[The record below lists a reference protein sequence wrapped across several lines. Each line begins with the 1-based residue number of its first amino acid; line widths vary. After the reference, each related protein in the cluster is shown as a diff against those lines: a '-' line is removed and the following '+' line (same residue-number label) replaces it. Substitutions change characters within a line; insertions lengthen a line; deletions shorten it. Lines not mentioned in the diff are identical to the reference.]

1 MRHKLRPYITWALL
15 LLFLNIAP
23 ANSSISTGGG
33 NTFGATSA
41 ADKAI
46 PRFNGTSGKLLQDS
60 SVLIDDTN
68 AFDMPVLGSTPANPA
83 TSRRKMYWKGT
94 TLYGL
99 SSAGT
104 ETAIG
109 GAAFSG
115 LTAGQVLFADSSTSG
130 TGSNNFF
137 YNNSTHKLALSDTGL
152 TAPAA
157 ELQIHT
163 ATDGSDERFTTNA
176 TGATVG
182 DGFAIGIET
191 SGYAFLWNY
200 ENTYTQFATN
210 NQLALTLT
218 ATGNTNI
225 GSTGTNSGPDTQTHS
240 QLFVETNSASK
251 RGERIKLAGS
261 QSANAFEVV
270 NSSDA
275 VLASI
280 DAAGGASFSS
290 LITGSPIAS
299 AYGGTGNGFSKF
311 TGPTTSEKTF
321 TLPNANATILTD
333 NAAVTVPQ
341 GGTGST
347 SLTAHY
353 VPVGNG
359 TSAVTMVSPS
369 TAGYVL
375 TSNGTGS
382 DPSFQAVSGGVIPGN
397 CNLRLTL
404 ISGTAVMTSD
414 QTAKTNIYATPYNG
428 NNCSFYNGSSA
439 WTSLSFSETTLSLS
453 GLTSNTNYDVFGYNN
468 SGTMAV
474 EALSWSSSSARATAL
489 VLQDGVWVKSGA
501 TTRRYLGS
509 FRTTN
514 TTGQT
519 EFSGFT
525 GTPAAG
531 GTEAKLFLFNAQN
544 RVRFTA
550 YSRDSTDSWTHAAT
564 WRNANNSATM
574 RVSYI
579 TGLADQDLAASYSC
593 LAAGGTTTA
602 VGVGVN
608 GSSNYTGDSGV
619 EGAITSTIRGTWR
632 GQSAIGLNYVQALEY
647 SSGTGTFYGDAGG
660 SATQNTL
667 IFTGDF

>member
-15 LLFLNIAP
+15 PLLLFLNVAP

-83 TSRRKMYWKGT
+83 ASRRKLYWKGT

-115 LTAGQVLFADSSTSG
+115 LTAGQIIYADSSTTG
-130 TGSNNFF
+130 TGKNAFYFDATNNRLGIGTAGSGAV
-137 YNNSTHKLALSDTGL
+137 NDKIEVRIPDSSSGGLSITTPTYTTGFGVNLGTSGEGYLFHNGAKPIYFMTSATVRGVL
-152 TAPAA
+152 TAAG
-157 ELQIHT
+157 QWNF
-163 ATDGSDERFTTNA
+163 GSNADPGAIKVLVTNA
-176 TGATVG
+176 TASDVAFAVKGA
-182 DGFAIGIET
+182 
-191 SGYAFLWNY
+191 S
-200 ENTYTQFATN
+200 
-210 NQLALTLT
+210 
-218 ATGNTNI
+218 
-225 GSTGTNSGPDTQTHS
+225 
-240 QLFVETNSASK
+240 
-251 RGERIKLAGS
+251 S
-261 QSANAFEVV
+261 QSAHLQDWK
-270 NSSDA
+270 SSADA
-275 VLASI
+275 ILSYI
-280 DAAGGASFSS
+280 DSAGGASFSS
-290 LITGSPIAS
+290 LITGTPITS
-299 AYGGTGNGFSKF
+299 AYGGSGNGYFKV
-311 TGPTTSEKTF
+311 TGPATSEKTF
-321 TLPNANATILTD
+321 TFPDASATVLTT
-333 NAAVTVPQ
+333 NAAVTVGQ
-341 GGTGST
+341 GGTGVT
-347 SLTAHY
+347 SVAAHGMLI
-353 VPVGNG
+353 GNG
-359 TSAVTMVSPS
+359 TSPLAVATPGPS
-369 TAGYVL
+369 GYGWI
-375 TSNGTGS
+375 SNGPSS
-382 DPSFQAVSGGVIPGN
+382 DPSWQAISGGVIPGN

-404 ISGTAVMTSD
+404 VSGTAVMTSD

-564 WRNANNSATM
+564 WRNADNSATM

-579 TGLADQDLAASYSC
+579 TGLPEQDLNASYSC

-608 GSSNYTGDSGV
+608 SSSNYTGDSGV
-619 EGAITSTIRGTWR
+619 EGAYTTTLRGTWR

-660 SATQNTL
+660 SATQNAL

>member
-1 MRHKLRPYITWALL
+1 MKPRIKTLTPWLLLAPL
-15 LLFLNIAP
+15 LLFLSYGP
-23 ANSSISTGGG
+23 ANSAISTGGG

-83 TSRRKMYWKGT
+83 ASRRKLYWKGT

-115 LTAGQVLFADSSTSG
+115 LTAGQILYADSSTSATGKNAFYFDATNNRLGIG
-130 TGSNNFF
+130 TAGSGAVNDKIEVRIADAT
-137 YNNSTHKLALSDTGL
+137 SGGLSITTPTYTTGFGVNLGTSGEGYLFHNGAKPIYFMTSATIRGAL
-152 TAPAA
+152 TAAGQWNLGSSADPGAIKVLVTNA
-157 ELQIHT
+157 T
-163 ATDGSDERFTTNA
+163 ATDVA
-176 TGATVG
+176 LAVKGAT
-182 DGFAIGIET
+182 
-191 SGYAFLWNY
+191 
-200 ENTYTQFATN
+200 
-210 NQLALTLT
+210 
-218 ATGNTNI
+218 
-225 GSTGTNSGPDTQTHS
+225 
-240 QLFVETNSASK
+240 
-251 RGERIKLAGS
+251 S
-261 QSANAFEVV
+261 QSAHLQDWK
-270 NSSDA
+270 NSSDS
-275 VLASI
+275 VLSYV
-280 DAAGGASFSS
+280 DSAGGASFAS
-290 LITGSPIAS
+290 LITGTPITS

-311 TGPTTSEKTF
+311 TGPSTSEKTF

-333 NAAVTVPQ
+333 NAAVTVAQ

-404 ISGTAVMTSD
+404 VSGTAVMTSD
-414 QTAKTNIYATPYNG
+414 QTAKTAIYATPYNG

-564 WRNANNSATM
+564 WRNADNSATM

-579 TGLADQDLAASYSC
+579 TGLPEQDLNASYSC

-608 GSSNYTGDSGV
+608 SSSNYTGDSGV
-619 EGAITSTIRGTWR
+619 EGAYTTTLRGTWR

-660 SATQNTL
+660 SATQNAL